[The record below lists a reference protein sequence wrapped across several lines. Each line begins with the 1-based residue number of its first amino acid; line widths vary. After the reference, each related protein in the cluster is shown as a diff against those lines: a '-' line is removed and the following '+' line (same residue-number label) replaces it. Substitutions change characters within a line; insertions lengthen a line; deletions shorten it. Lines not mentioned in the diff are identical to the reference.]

1 MTSKIAPIPHM
12 LRHWSE
18 PVTDDRLG
26 HLIRDVSRAQ
36 MRALHA
42 RLIVHGVSFGHWTFL
57 RILWLQDGLTQREL
71 SHLAGVMEP
80 TTLTA
85 VRTMQGMG
93 MVERRQLEGNRKNM
107 HVFLTESG
115 RALEKVLV
123 PLAEDVN
130 RISVGELNERHVAT
144 TRRVLLGMLENLA
157 QDPLLS
163 ETTDSPSTPL

>member
-1 MTSKIAPIPHM
+1 
-12 LRHWSE
+12 
-18 PVTDDRLG
+18 
-26 HLIRDVSRAQ
+26 
-36 MRALHA
+36 MRSLHA
-42 RLIVHGVSFGHWTFL
+42 RLTAHGVSFGHWTFL

-85 VRTMQGMG
+85 VRAMQDMG
-93 MVERRQLEGNRKNM
+93 MVERRQLDGNRKNM

-130 RISVGELNERHVAT
+130 RISVGDASERHVAT
-144 TRRVLLGMLENLA
+144 TRRVLLSMQRAHLCAANVSYQMSQTIIWDG
-157 QDPLLS
+157 LS
-163 ETTDSPSTPL
+163 PMAKHVRNGGNSGRHVR

>member
-1 MTSKIAPIPHM
+1 MTSRVAPLPHM
-12 LRHWSE
+12 LRHWRE
-18 PVTDDRLG
+18 AVPDDRLA

-36 MRALHA
+36 MRSLHV
-42 RLIVHGVSFGHWTFL
+42 RLTAHGVSFGHWNFL

-85 VRTMQGMG
+85 VRAMQDMG
-93 MVERRQLEGNRKNM
+93 MVERRQLDGNRKNM

-130 RISVGELNERHVAT
+130 RISVGELSERHVAS
-144 TRRVLLGMLENLA
+144 TRRALLIMLENLA
-157 QDPLLS
+157 HDPLLS
-163 ETTDSPSTPL
+163 ESTDNPLAPL